1 MNINGLINESF
12 LNSSVAFS
20 ARLLM
25 IGALIS
31 SGIQLAIIIWVV
43 EPIILSVREHVVV
56 DLKACCLLFSI
67 IRKYLIYDMDL
78 TAIEGRPGIA

>member
-1 MNINGLINESF
+1 
-12 LNSSVAFS
+12 
-20 ARLLM
+20 M

-43 EPIILSVREHVVV
+43 EPIILSVREHVVWTS
-56 DLKACCLLFSI
+56 KACCLLFSI

-78 TAIEGRPGIA
+78 TAIEGRPGVA